1 MGKWHAAL
9 RDAPRPAEAWPL
21 VAHDESEFDRV
32 FAWRAGR
39 PISVAQFLHDVA
51 AVAAGLPATAH
62 VLNACGDRY
71 LFAVSLAACM
81 QRGIVTLLPPART
94 PGVIAHLR
102 SDATDLVLLIDCDED
117 TDSAGG
123 LPVHRI
129 EPVAHAASTGTATAA
144 LLPGSQLVA
153 RMYSSGSTGQP
164 LPQPKFWG
172 SLVRNAAAQVER
184 LSEVV
189 PAGLALLGTVPA
201 QHSYGFESTVLI
213 AFAGGAAL
221 TAARPFFPADIA
233 AELDALPRPRGLV
246 TTPFHLRAVLD
257 AGLPLPP
264 IDLVLCA
271 TAPLSPALANA
282 AEQAFRAPLIEIYGA
297 TESGQLATRRT
308 TRESCWTP
316 YRGVRVLLEDNQAW
330 AEGGHVTARTPLA
343 DLIEP
348 AGEGRF
354 VLLGRQADMVNIA
367 GKRSSLAYLTQVLLR
382 VPGVVDGAF
391 FIPEEPAD
399 DGAVAR
405 LAAAVVAPGQSAS
418 TLMTALREHL
428 DPVFLPRPLLL
439 VPALPRRDTSKLP
452 VAELRA
458 LLSAARPSP

>member
-1 MGKWHAAL
+1 
-9 RDAPRPAEAWPL
+9 
-21 VAHDESEFDRV
+21 
-32 FAWRAGR
+32 
-39 PISVAQFLHDVA
+39 
-51 AVAAGLPATAH
+51 LPATAH
-62 VLNACGDRY
+62 VLNACEDRY

-102 SDATDLVLLIDCDED
+102 SDATDLVLLVDRDED
-117 TDSAGG
+117 ADSAGG
-123 LPVHRI
+123 LPVHRT
-129 EPVAHAASTGTATAA
+129 EPVAREALTATVAVPV
-144 LLPGSQLVA
+144 LPGSQLVA

-164 LPQPKFWG
+164 LPHPKFWG

-264 IDLVLCA
+264 IDLLLCA

-405 LAAAVVAPGQSAS
+405 LAAAVVAPGQSVS

>member
-1 MGKWHAAL
+1 
-9 RDAPRPAEAWPL
+9 
-21 VAHDESEFDRV
+21 
-32 FAWRAGR
+32 
-39 PISVAQFLHDVA
+39 
-51 AVAAGLPATAH
+51 
-62 VLNACGDRY
+62 
-71 LFAVSLAACM
+71 M
-81 QRGIVTLLPPART
+81 QRGIATLLPPART

-102 SDATDLVLLIDCDED
+102 SDATDLALLIDRDED
-117 TDSAGG
+117 ADSAGG

-129 EPVAHAASTGTATAA
+129 EPVAREAFTRTAA
-144 LLPGSQLVA
+144 VPILPGSQLVA

-221 TAARPFFPADIA
+221 TAARPFFPADIT

-264 IDLVLCA
+264 IDLLLCA

-308 TRESCWTP
+308 TRENCWTP
-316 YRGVRVLLEDNQAW
+316 YRGVRVLQEDNQAW

-348 AGEGRF
+348 TGEGRF

-418 TLMTALREHL
+418 SLMTALREHL

-458 LLSAARPSP
+458 LLSPARPSP